1 MNAEGRKGP
10 PSAVA
15 RWVRDIGWATF
26 IAVPMLMLGVYGYA
40 MLLAVEDET
49 HPPSTLREPEVQL
62 ATGTYTLLTF
72 PLAQSFRNISNT
84 SITPQGLNVAPTYA
98 DYYPTSWGAF
108 WERMSWPGF
117 IVDAWLYGVLF
128 VVALRSAR
136 TYFHRMQAA
145 DS

>member
-1 MNAEGRKGP
+1 
-10 PSAVA
+10 
-15 RWVRDIGWATF
+15 
-26 IAVPMLMLGVYGYA
+26 

-98 DYYPTSWGAF
+98 DYYHPSRWSTF
-108 WERMSWPGF
+108 WQRMSWLGF
-117 IVDAWLYGVLF
+117 IVDAWLYGLLV

-136 TYFHRMQAA
+136 AYFHRMQAA